1 MEEARNKCY
10 FSSVSFYF
18 YFKQKLVSKSANSG
32 EKFPKIESWRGG
44 LQFQEINFK
53 THPKFKSEFQ
63 DPPKVSRGIS
73 RPTQNFIKT
82 FVTPPISRI
91 SFFWMIVHKTRL
103 LVLSN
108 FTSPTFQRL
117 LNFFWPEGV

>member
-44 LQFQEINFK
+44 LQFQEIK
-53 THPKFKSEFQ
+53 RKAELHLAQACPK
-63 DPPKVSRGIS
+63 
-73 RPTQNFIKT
+73 
-82 FVTPPISRI
+82 
-91 SFFWMIVHKTRL
+91 
-103 LVLSN
+103 
-108 FTSPTFQRL
+108 
-117 LNFFWPEGV
+117 